1 LIERKENKKMKTAY
15 FLIEIQGGIEPLTRG
30 PFRDEHERDDRA
42 KNYHKALG
50 LDDSLFWAD
59 VDEAGGLIV
68 GSYTAGFFLEEY
80 KQ

>member
-1 LIERKENKKMKTAY
+1 MKKTYYLIEV
-15 FLIEIQGGIEPLTRG
+15 QGGIEPLTRG
-30 PFRDEHERDDRA
+30 RFQDEHERDVRA
-42 KNYHKALG
+42 KNIHKALR

-68 GSYTAGFFLEEY
+68 GSYTAGFFREEY